1 MRLALTC
8 LIAAGAGL
16 LAGQHPRALSLSIRS
31 IKVKAISGCQ
41 TNSLT
46 PIKIEVLEAAWK
58 AGKVNLAV
66 ESQLDLA
73 SIDKAK
79 RVIREEYAASSG
91 YQGYPLYRHFRSGPT
106 VARRLR
112 RVGPWVIAMERTQVD

>member
-1 MRLALTC
+1 MRIAVTC
-8 LIAAGAGL
+8 LIAAGTGL
-16 LAGQHPRALSLSIRS
+16 LAAQHLRALSPSIRS
-31 IKVKAISGCQ
+31 IRVKAISGCQ

-79 RVIREEYAASSG
+79 RVIREEYARLGHAVTVEQEIMQIQPRGVEVS
-91 YQGYPLYRHFRSGPT
+91 FRVLELCGFRKRQ
-106 VARRLR
+106 RR
-112 RVGPWVIAMERTQVD
+112 